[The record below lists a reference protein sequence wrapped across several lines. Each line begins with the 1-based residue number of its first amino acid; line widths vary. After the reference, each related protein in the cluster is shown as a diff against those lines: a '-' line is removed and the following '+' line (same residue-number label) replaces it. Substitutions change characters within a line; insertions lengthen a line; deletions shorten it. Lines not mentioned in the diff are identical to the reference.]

1 MVKILTIKLCCY
13 ILIISTIMKIKN
25 AAEGLNMLLKNIE
38 NFIEKKDAKEK
49 DLMSD
54 TRYICKSCA
63 LITES
68 LQKGCDVLQ
77 LANGDII
84 VTELKAVTF
93 QYTWDEKRGK
103 LVRSQFSQ
111 KSKKAKSRKNEGF
124 ESQIKEDFESVE
136 EFA

>member
-1 MVKILTIKLCCY
+1 
-13 ILIISTIMKIKN
+13 
-25 AAEGLNMLLKNIE
+25 MLLKDIE
-38 NFIEKKDAKEK
+38 NYVDNDANEET

-54 TRYICKSCA
+54 ANYLCKSCS

-68 LQKGCDVLQ
+68 LQKGCDVMQ

-93 QYTWDEKRGK
+93 KYSWDEKRNK
-103 LVRSQFSQ
+103 LIRTQFGN
-111 KSKKAKSRKNEGF
+111 KPKKTKPRKAKLLQAQQQQE
-124 ESQIKEDFESVE
+124 QIA